1 MAYQSLYRRYRP
13 RRFDEVR
20 GQEHVVGALRNAVDN
35 NSVTHA
41 YLFSGP
47 RGTGKTSTARIL
59 AKALNCENLQ
69 KGEPC
74 CDCTPCQ
81 DMEAGR
87 SFDLFEL
94 DAASNNGVDAIRDL
108 IERTAVGSPGRTK
121 VYILDE
127 VHMLSPAASNAL
139 LKTLE
144 EPPGHVRF
152 VLATTDPQK
161 VLPTI
166 RSRTQHFEF
175 QLLSADELERY
186 VRWII
191 ADADLDVDD
200 AGIAWAVRQGRGS
213 ARDTLSAL
221 DQVVAAGGV
230 VERTEPIEKFFEALV
245 AKDSGVA
252 ILAVAE
258 ALAQGHDPRVLAKVF
273 LDSLRDTF
281 LLSLGAEVPH
291 MMADDAER
299 MGAWAR
305 QIGTPLLTRAMES
318 IGSATVDMRQAADP
332 RVPFEVALVRLTT
345 PSAGSLSELSERL
358 DKLERAMANGSPIV
372 VADRQAGTA
381 TGAASP
387 GTEQARANEPAGDI
401 GAESTPGPADAGTD
415 RPSPSGQRSRTSE
428 GPSRDGMSHA
438 ARARAELARHSSESA
453 EKTDLNRRPT
463 RATPKSTSAGGP
475 PPVPPSSRRPQA
487 GTAETGEPAESAQA
501 GSSPEPTSD
510 APSPSPQAPP
520 EPPPV
525 STPPAPTGAAPTTAA
540 PADRAPTGAAP
551 TGLEG
556 ASPGAE
562 SSPEHELSDVPDI
575 ESPTS
580 QGGQVEPPAPTST
593 AGAGSDGELSVG
605 DLQSALETAVLTQIR
620 GVTKAIY
627 AQGHFLS
634 IAHGT
639 AVFVVENAPTR
650 ERAEKSRTEIESLLS
665 AHLGRPVSL
674 KVTDKDSVGGFADGG
689 QADAGQS
696 GAGRAGATGSAHPP
710 GASPNDH
717 RGPATSRRPGS
728 QELPAGEMPLDRPDE
743 PSEFDEEQELMA
755 IDVTEL
761 EDAKGVAE
769 TGLDRLLSAF
779 PGATVIESNEEQ
791 P

>member
-69 KGEPC
+69 RGEPC
-74 CDCTPCQ
+74 CECTPCQ

-191 ADADLDVDD
+191 SDADLDVDE

-230 VERTEPIEKFFEALV
+230 VERTEPVEQLFEALV
-245 AKDSGVA
+245 SKDSGTA
-252 ILAVAE
+252 ILAVAD

-273 LDSLRDTF
+273 LDALRDTF

-299 MGAWAR
+299 MGRWAS

-318 IGSATVDMRQAADP
+318 IGSSMVDMRQAADP
-332 RVPFEVALVRLTT
+332 RVPFEVALVRLTMPAADSVSGLLERIEKLERALANGVPTHAASEARGSAEPEANRAQRRST
-345 PSAGSLSELSERL
+345 PSAGDEGASHDRARGSAAGDGLSPVAKAKAELARQKQRR
-358 DKLERAMANGSPIV
+358 DERASTESPTP
-372 VADRQAGTA
+372 R
-381 TGAASP
+381 P
-387 GTEQARANEPAGDI
+387 ARAQ
-401 GAESTPGPADAGTD
+401 PADAGAPPVPPATT
-415 RPSPSGQRSRTSE
+415 PSPPT
-428 GPSRDGMSHA
+428 PSA
-438 ARARAELARHSSESA
+438 A
-453 EKTDLNRRPT
+453 
-463 RATPKSTSAGGP
+463 
-475 PPVPPSSRRPQA
+475 PPVPPSPSAMPA
-487 GTAETGEPAESAQA
+487 GAEPAE
-501 GSSPEPTSD
+501 
-510 APSPSPQAPP
+510 
-520 EPPPV
+520 
-525 STPPAPTGAAPTTAA
+525 PAEAAAPTPATPPPTAA
-540 PADRAPTGAAP
+540 PEAVGSVAEPSKANASSPGEGDARSDAAQPSPAEGADRSADSAPAGAAR
-551 TGLEG
+551 
-556 ASPGAE
+556 AS
-562 SSPEHELSDVPDI
+562 
-575 ESPTS
+575 
-580 QGGQVEPPAPTST
+580 
-593 AGAGSDGELSVG
+593 GSDLTVE
-605 DLQSALETAVLTQIR
+605 DLQGALESAVLNQIR

-627 AQGHFLS
+627 SQGRFTS
-634 IAHGT
+634 VADDA
-639 AVFVVENAPTR
+639 AVFAVENSPTR
-650 ERAEKSRTEIESLLS
+650 DRAEKARTEVESLLS
-665 AHLGRPVSL
+665 AHFGRKIKL
-674 KVTDKDSVGGFADGG
+674 TITDK
-689 QADAGQS
+689 
-696 GAGRAGATGSAHPP
+696 GSAGGPNRGSPGSPP
-710 GASPNDH
+710 TDH
-717 RGPATSRRPGS
+717 RGPATTRRPGS
-728 QELPAGEMPLDRPDE
+728 QEAVAGESFDE
-743 PSEFDEEQELMA
+743 PPTDSEDLDEEELLQ

-761 EDAKGVAE
+761 EDAKGIAE
-769 TGLDRLLSAF
+769 TGLERLMGAF
-779 PGATVIESNEEQ
+779 PGSTVIEANEE
-791 P
+791 

>member
-20 GQEHVVGALRNAVDN
+20 GQEHVVGALRNAVDS

-191 ADADLDVDD
+191 ADAGLDVDE
-200 AGIAWAVRQGRGS
+200 AGITWAVRQGRGS

-230 VERTEPIEKFFEALV
+230 VERTEPIEQLFEALV
-245 AKDSGVA
+245 GKDSGVA

-318 IGSATVDMRQAADP
+318 IGSAMVDMRQAADP

-345 PSAGSLSELSERL
+345 PAAGSLAELSERL
-358 DKLERAMANGSPIV
+358 EKLERALANGSLV
-372 VADRQAGTA
+372 QAPGA
-381 TGAASP
+381 T
-387 GTEQARANEPAGDI
+387 
-401 GAESTPGPADAGTD
+401 
-415 RPSPSGQRSRTSE
+415 PSGSSSQDGASDQAVSTGRTTGSPTSGGIDSAVRSEQEPTSGDQ
-428 GPSRDGMSHA
+428 GPSDGVGGSGNRGGVSRDGAGHA
-438 ARARAELARHSSESA
+438 ARARAELARRTQTGA
-453 EKTDLNRRPT
+453 ETPAADRKPVRP
-463 RATPKSTSAGGP
+463 TPKSPSAGGP
-475 PPVPPSSRRPQA
+475 PPVPPSSRRSQHQPSSS
-487 GTAETGEPAESAQA
+487 PA
-501 GSSPEPTSD
+501 PEPTGS
-510 APSPSPQAPP
+510 SSG
-520 EPPPV
+520 
-525 STPPAPTGAAPTTAA
+525 TPPADPSTASAASPSRSSPDTPSAAHDDSSDSPRTAVEASGSDPNQGRVDSSPHSDNRNAGAAANGKA
-540 PADRAPTGAAP
+540 GDG
-551 TGLEG
+551 
-556 ASPGAE
+556 
-562 SSPEHELSDVPDI
+562 
-575 ESPTS
+575 PTS
-580 QGGQVEPPAPTST
+580 VSPATEAGDT
-593 AGAGSDGELSVG
+593 ARSGG
-605 DLQSALETAVLTQIR
+605 DLSLDDLQNAMESAVLAQIR

-634 IAHGT
+634 VAGGKAI
-639 AVFVVENAPTR
+639 FVVENAPTR
-650 ERAEKSRTEIESLLS
+650 ERAEKSRSEIESLLS

-674 KVTDKDSVGGFADGG
+674 TVTDKDSAGGFAGAAGSTDGR
-689 QADAGQS
+689 S
-696 GAGRAGATGSAHPP
+696 GESRAAEPP
-710 GASPNDH
+710 GSPPSDH

-728 QELPAGEMPLDRPDE
+728 QEMSAGGASE
-743 PSEFDEEQELMA
+743 PSPVEPGDFEEEEDLMT
-755 IDVTEL
+755 IDVTQL

-791 P
+791 A

>member
-1 MAYQSLYRRYRP
+1 MSYQSLYRRYRP

-186 VRWII
+186 VRWVI

-200 AGIAWAVRQGRGS
+200 EGVAWAVRQGRGS

-230 VERTEPIEKFFEALV
+230 VERTEPIEKLFEALV
-245 AKDSGVA
+245 VKDSGVA

-273 LDSLRDTF
+273 LDALRDTF

-291 MMADDAER
+291 MMAEDADR
-299 MGAWAR
+299 MGNWAR

-332 RVPFEVALVRLTT
+332 RVPLEVALVRLTT
-345 PSAGSLSELSERL
+345 SGAGSIAELSDRVE
-358 DKLERAMANGSPIV
+358 KLERAL
-372 VADRQAGTA
+372 A
-381 TGAASP
+381 TGA
-387 GTEQARANEPAGDI
+387 TVQPAG
-401 GAESTPGPADAGTD
+401 AATPADVDQKTD
-415 RPSPSGQRSRTSE
+415 HSDQAQSGAAEASANVAQASE
-428 GPSRDGMSHA
+428 GLSPA
-438 ARARAELARHSSESA
+438 AKARAELARLTQQHGEKSAPEPRARRAASKASSS
-453 EKTDLNRRPT
+453 N
-463 RATPKSTSAGGP
+463 GP
-475 PPVPPSSRRPQA
+475 PPVPPSSRPKSSEPVESQA
-487 GTAETGEPAESAQA
+487 QSPADVAGPAVAESREN
-501 GSSPEPTSD
+501 SPADASD
-510 APSPSPQAPP
+510 RDAAP
-520 EPPPV
+520 EPPSGPAAEAP
-525 STPPAPTGAAPTTAA
+525 TAPTAPPAGSELSLDDLTAA
-540 PADRAPTGAAP
+540 M
-551 TGLEG
+551 
-556 ASPGAE
+556 E
-562 SSPEHELSDVPDI
+562 SV
-575 ESPTS
+575 
-580 QGGQVEPPAPTST
+580 
-593 AGAGSDGELSVG
+593 
-605 DLQSALETAVLTQIR
+605 VLGNVR

-627 AQGHFLS
+627 SQGHFAS
-634 IAHGT
+634 VTGDQ

-650 ERAEKSRTEIESLLS
+650 ERAEKSRAEIESLLS
-665 AHLGRPVSL
+665 AHFGRAVSL
-674 KVTDKDSVGGFADGG
+674 MLTEKDSAGPGGGK
-689 QADAGQS
+689 S
-696 GAGRAGATGSAHPP
+696 
-710 GASPNDH
+710 ASPPTDH
-717 RGPATSRRPGS
+717 RGPETSRRPGS
-728 QELPAGEMPLDRPDE
+728 PELSAGETDEDPLVE
-743 PSEFDEEQELMA
+743 PAHFDEEEELLT
-755 IDVTEL
+755 IDVNQL
-761 EDAKGVAE
+761 EDAKGIAE
-769 TGLDRLLSAF
+769 TGLDRLMSAF
-779 PGATVIESNEEQ
+779 PGATLMEANEEQ
-791 P
+791 R